1 MKNLNLFFKAA
12 MTLGVVAFLVSA
24 CDNAGTANNAESAS
38 NSTVAAGSIVYFD
51 LDRVFSEYDM
61 ANDLRSVV
69 ETKANSINQEVTRRG
84 TKLDNEAKSFQD
96 KINKGL
102 LTQSTAEIQYNKLQQ
117 EQNEFNNYAAQ
128 KQQEILEEQQV
139 MMNQIYDAIKTL
151 VDKFNKEKGYAMIIG
166 TQASA
171 QGDLLP
177 FPVVTGLPELDI
189 TDAIL
194 EGLNAEYVKSKSQKT
209 E

>member
-24 CDNAGTANNAESAS
+24 CDNTGTANNAESAS
-38 NSTVAAGSIVYFD
+38 SSTVATGSIVYFD

-139 MMNQIYDAIKTL
+139 MMNQIYDAIKTF
-151 VDKFNKEKGYAMIIG
+151 VDKFNEEKGYAMIIG

-171 QGDLLP
+171 QGELLP
-177 FPVVTGLPELDI
+177 FPVVAGSAELDI

>member
-1 MKNLNLFFKAA
+1 
-12 MTLGVVAFLVSA
+12 MTLGVVAFLVSG
-24 CDNAGTANNAESAS
+24 CDNAGTAKNAESAD
-38 NSTVAAGSIVYFD
+38 NSAVSAGSIVYFD

-69 ETKANSINQEVTRRG
+69 ETKANSINQEVNRRG
-84 TKLDNEAKSFQD
+84 TKLDNEAKAFQD

-117 EQNEFNNYAAQ
+117 EQNDFNNYAAQ

-139 MMNQIYDAIKTL
+139 MVNQIYDAVKTY
-151 VDKFNKEKGYAMIIG
+151 VDEYNEEKEFSLILA
-166 TQASA
+166 TS
-171 QGDLLP
+171 GDILP
-177 FPVVTGLPELDI
+177 APVVAGDPSLDI
-189 TDAIL
+189 TDEII
-194 EGLNAEYVKSKSQKT
+194 EGINAKYVKEKKS